1 MHNPELIACAGE
13 APRSKRQVQEF
24 AGLSAFASLS
34 AVFAAVC
41 GGATCYDAWCDQ
53 SPDVQEASALH
64 RQQQAGQRAASN
76 LPEVDLF
83 AD

>member
-41 GGATCYDAWCDQ
+41 GGVPQVMPLVTMLGATN
-53 SPDVQEASALH
+53 H
-64 RQQQAGQRAASN
+64 
-76 LPEVDLF
+76 
-83 AD
+83 